1 MPYGIILN
9 VAVVAAFVLAFIKAE
24 MKGRIILAT
33 IMGILILVP
42 QVVPMIPL
50 SGVWWVHF
58 LAKVIFGLCC
68 LIYFKWAGLA
78 D

>member
-9 VAVVAAFVLAFIKAE
+9 IIIIAAFVLAFIKAE
-24 MKGRIILAT
+24 MKGRIILAA

-42 QVVPMIPL
+42 QVVPMMPASWL
-50 SGVWWVHF
+50 WWVHF

-68 LIYFKWAGLA
+68 LIYFKWAGLT